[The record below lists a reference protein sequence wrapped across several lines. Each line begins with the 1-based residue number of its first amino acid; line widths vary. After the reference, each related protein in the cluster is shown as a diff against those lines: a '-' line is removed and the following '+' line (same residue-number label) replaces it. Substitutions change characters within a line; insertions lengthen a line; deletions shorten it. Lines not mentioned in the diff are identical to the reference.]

1 MTGEERREKNSRL
14 RNENDRK
21 TRTQIMK
28 HALVSIIHD
37 EITMEGGR
45 QILIIRTSWLKVRGP
60 LSLVFGKNKENGKE
74 IYLEMLISF
83 PFVFVLERKVKGNGE
98 KKEKKREDQKRVCKD
113 CGWTIVDG
121 NLSIPKYIYSLLCH
135 PLVFVFLCVLDGFFF
150 FFSFGWPDNWCGVS
164 LLAEEVILE
173 RRTLGN
179 SHLVFSLFLRVIDT
193 WQLIVWGKVVKIV
206 ILTRHGKPFT
216 NSDRKIVKS

>member
-37 EITMEGGR
+37 EITMEGER

-74 IYLEMLISF
+74 IYLEMFISF
-83 PFVFVLERKVKGNGE
+83 PFVFVLERKVKGNGD

-121 NLSIPKYIYSLLCH
+121 NLSIPKYI
-135 PLVFVFLCVLDGFFF
+135 
-150 FFSFGWPDNWCGVS
+150 
-164 LLAEEVILE
+164 
-173 RRTLGN
+173 
-179 SHLVFSLFLRVIDT
+179 
-193 WQLIVWGKVVKIV
+193 
-206 ILTRHGKPFT
+206 
-216 NSDRKIVKS
+216 

>member
-121 NLSIPKYIYSLLCH
+121 NLSIPKYIYIAFSVTLS
-135 PLVFVFLCVLDGFFF
+135 FLCFCVCWTGF
-150 FFSFGWPDNWCGVS
+150 FFSFLLDGQIIGVVFRC
-164 LLAEEVILE
+164 LQ
-173 RRTLGN
+173 RR
-179 SHLVFSLFLRVIDT
+179 
-193 WQLIVWGKVVKIV
+193 
-206 ILTRHGKPFT
+206 
-216 NSDRKIVKS
+216 

>member
-21 TRTQIMK
+21 TRTQIVK

-98 KKEKKREDQKRVCKD
+98 KKKGREKIKRGYVK
-113 CGWTIVDG
+113 TVDG
-121 NLSIPKYIYSLLCH
+121 PLLTGIYPSLNIYSLLCH
-135 PLVFVFLCVLDGFFF
+135 PLVFVFLCVLDGFFLFSF
-150 FFSFGWPDNWCGVS
+150 FFWM
-164 LLAEEVILE
+164 A
-173 RRTLGN
+173 R
-179 SHLVFSLFLRVIDT
+179 
-193 WQLIVWGKVVKIV
+193 
-206 ILTRHGKPFT
+206 
-216 NSDRKIVKS
+216 

>member
-37 EITMEGGR
+37 EITMEGER

-74 IYLEMLISF
+74 IYLEMFISF

-121 NLSIPKYIYSLLCH
+121 NLSIPK
-135 PLVFVFLCVLDGFFF
+135 
-150 FFSFGWPDNWCGVS
+150 
-164 LLAEEVILE
+164 
-173 RRTLGN
+173 
-179 SHLVFSLFLRVIDT
+179 
-193 WQLIVWGKVVKIV
+193 
-206 ILTRHGKPFT
+206 
-216 NSDRKIVKS
+216 